1 MRENRLRELLREDKP
16 SLGTHVH
23 SPWPS
28 VVEMVGH
35 SGMFDYVEYVSEY
48 APYDLH
54 TFEHIARAVEL
65 FDPLT
70 AMIKVEQEP
79 RGHLA
84 SRAIGA
90 GIQNVLFADVRT
102 VEDVQACVQAVRAET
117 PETGGRH
124 GASAR
129 RNVRFG
135 MDAASPTFVQAM
147 EDAVVAIMI
156 EKAPAV
162 ENLEALL
169 SVGGVDMVQFGPG
182 DYSMSIGHPGEYGHR
197 KVREA
202 EKFVIETSLKMGVAP
217 RAEIGGPDGA
227 KKYLDMGVRHFCM
240 GTDVSILM
248 RWFRTEGEAM
258 RKVLEGA

>member
-1 MRENRLRELLREDKP
+1 MRRNRLRELLNADRP

-23 SPWPS
+23 SPWPT
-28 VVEMVGH
+28 VMELVGI
-35 SGMFDYVEYVSEY
+35 SGMYDYVEYVSEY

-54 TFEHIARAVEL
+54 TFENLARAIEL
-65 FDPLT
+65 YDMSS
-70 AMIKVEQEP
+70 MIKVEQEP
-79 RGHLA
+79 RAHLA

-90 GIQNVLFADVRT
+90 GIQNVLFADVRS
-102 VEDVQACVQAVRAET
+102 VLDARECVKAVRAET
-117 PETGGRH
+117 PTAGGQH
-124 GASAR
+124 GASMR
-129 RNVRFG
+129 RTMKFG
-135 MDAASPTFVQAM
+135 MAGGLPEFVAAMDDVVI
-147 EDAVVAIMI
+147 AVMI

-182 DYSMSIGHPGEYGHR
+182 DYSMSIGHPGEYGHE

-217 RAEIGGPDGA
+217 RAEISSPDQA
-227 KKYLDMGVRHFCM
+227 ERYLDMGVKHFCI

-248 RWFRTEGEAM
+248 DWFRTRGKEM
-258 RKVLEGA
+258 RRVLEGA